1 MLYIENLDLVELNYV
16 KLQCAVTFLDW
27 LNQVGNIM
35 SFQDPT
41 SDCLTRIR
49 NGLMRGKKVVNAPFS
64 KFKHELVSLLVK
76 EGYLV
81 SCEKI
86 SLDGKDSLSISL
98 KYINEA
104 PAIREIKRVSKPSL
118 RRYSSSSDL
127 PEVKNG
133 LGMYVLSTNKGL
145 MSDKD
150 ARSQNIGGEVICE
163 VF

>member
-1 MLYIENLDLVELNYV
+1 M
-16 KLQCAVTFLDW
+16 KLQCAVTSPDW
-27 LNQVGNIM
+27 LNQVGNNM
-35 SFQDPT
+35 SFQDPI

-76 EGYLV
+76 EGYLA

-86 SLDGKDSLSISL
+86 SIDGKDSLSISL

-104 PAIREIKRVSKPSL
+104 PAIREIKRISKPSL
-118 RRYSSSSDL
+118 RRYSASSDL
-127 PEVKNG
+127 SEVKNG

>member
-16 KLQCAVTFLDW
+16 KLQCAVTSLDW
-27 LNQVGNIM
+27 LNQVGNSM
-35 SFQDPT
+35 SFQDPI

-76 EGYLV
+76 EGYLA

-104 PAIREIKRVSKPSL
+104 PAIREIKRISKPSL

-133 LGMYVLSTNKGL
+133 LGMYILSTNKGL

>member
-1 MLYIENLDLVELNYV
+1 
-16 KLQCAVTFLDW
+16 
-27 LNQVGNIM
+27 M
-35 SFQDPT
+35 SFQDPIA
-41 SDCLTRIR
+41 DCLTRIR
-49 NGLMRGKKVVNAPFS
+49 NGLIRGKKVINAPFS

-76 EGYLV
+76 EGYLA
-81 SCEKI
+81 SCENI

-104 PAIREIKRVSKPSL
+104 PAIREIKRISKPSL
-118 RRYSSSSDL
+118 RRYSSASDL

-133 LGMYVLSTNKGL
+133 LGMYILSTNKGL

>member
-1 MLYIENLDLVELNYV
+1 MLFIENLDLVELNYV
-16 KLQCAVTFLDW
+16 KLQCVVTFLGW

-49 NGLMRGKKVVNAPFS
+49 NGLMRGKTVVNAPFS

-76 EGYLV
+76 EGYLA

-104 PAIREIKRVSKPSL
+104 PAIREIKRISKPSL

-133 LGMYVLSTNKGL
+133 LGMYILSTNKGL

>member
-1 MLYIENLDLVELNYV
+1 MLFIENLDLVELNYAR
-16 KLQCAVTFLDW
+16 LQCVVTFLDW

-35 SFQDPT
+35 SLQDPT

-104 PAIREIKRVSKPSL
+104 PAIREIKRISKPSL

-133 LGMYVLSTNKGL
+133 LGMYILSTNKGL

>member
-1 MLYIENLDLVELNYV
+1 
-16 KLQCAVTFLDW
+16 
-27 LNQVGNIM
+27 M
-35 SFQDPT
+35 SFQDPI

-76 EGYLV
+76 EGYLA

-86 SLDGKDSLSISL
+86 SIDGKDSLSISL

-104 PAIREIKRVSKPSL
+104 PAIREIKRISKPSL
-118 RRYSSSSDL
+118 RRYSASSDL
-127 PEVKNG
+127 SEVKNG

>member
-1 MLYIENLDLVELNYV
+1 MLFIENLDLVELNCV

-49 NGLMRGKKVVNAPFS
+49 NGLMRGKKVINAPFS

-76 EGYLV
+76 EGYLA

-104 PAIREIKRVSKPSL
+104 PAIREIKRISKPSL

-133 LGMYVLSTNKGL
+133 LGMYILSTNKGL

>member
-1 MLYIENLDLVELNYV
+1 M
-16 KLQCAVTFLDW
+16 KLQCAAIFLDW

-35 SFQDPT
+35 SFQDPI

-49 NGLMRGKKVVNAPFS
+49 NGLMRGKTVVNAPFS

-76 EGYLV
+76 EGYLD

-104 PAIREIKRVSKPSL
+104 PAIREIKRISKPSL

>member
-1 MLYIENLDLVELNYV
+1 MLFIENLDLVELNYV
-16 KLQCAVTFLDW
+16 KLQCAVTSLDW

-35 SFQDPT
+35 SFQDPI

-49 NGLMRGKKVVNAPFS
+49 NGLMRGKKVINAPFS

-76 EGYLV
+76 EGYLA

-104 PAIREIKRVSKPSL
+104 PAIREIKRISKPSL

-133 LGMYVLSTNKGL
+133 LGMYILSTNKGL

>member
-1 MLYIENLDLVELNYV
+1 MLSIENLDLVELNYV
-16 KLQCAVTFLDW
+16 KLQCAVTSLDW

-76 EGYLV
+76 EGYLAA
-81 SCEKI
+81 CEKI

-104 PAIREIKRVSKPSL
+104 PAIREIKRISKPSL

>member
-1 MLYIENLDLVELNYV
+1 MLCIENLDSAELNYV
-16 KLQCAVTFLDW
+16 KLQCVATFLDW

-49 NGLMRGKKVVNAPFS
+49 NGLMRGNKVVNAPFS

-76 EGYLV
+76 EGYLA
-81 SCEKI
+81 SCEKV

-104 PAIREIKRVSKPSL
+104 PAIREIKRISKPSL

-127 PEVKNG
+127 PEVNNG
-133 LGMYVLSTNKGL
+133 LGMYILSTNKGL

-150 ARSQNIGGEVICE
+150 AKLQNIGGEVICE